1 MGKRIVCLGGSF
13 DPVHNGHLIVARAV
27 AEARGYQRVMIVP
40 AATPPHKPAARATGR
55 RRVEM
60 LRLAT
65 AGDELFEVNEI
76 ELRREGPSYTLDT
89 VCQLRG
95 RAGDVEVHWI
105 VGTDMLAD
113 LPKWHRAPEVI
124 AEATIVT
131 AARPGWNDRIEDIL
145 SDLAD
150 HFGAEAVEGI
160 RAGVVRTPLIEI
172 SSTDIR
178 RRVRAGLSVRYMV
191 PEPVEVYIAEQGLY
205 AAGG

>member
-27 AEARGYQRVMIVP
+27 AEARGYERVTIVP
-40 AATPPHKPAARATGR
+40 AATPPHKAATRATGEQR
-55 RRVEM
+55 AEM

-65 AGDELFEVNEI
+65 AGDDLFDVSEV

-89 VCQLRG
+89 VRQLRRRSG
-95 RAGDVEVHWI
+95 AAEVHWI

-113 LPKWHRAPEVI
+113 LPKWHRAPEVV
-124 AEATIVT
+124 AEATVVT
-131 AARPGWNDRIEDIL
+131 AARPGWSDRLEDIL
-145 SDLAD
+145 TDLAD
-150 HFGAEAVEGI
+150 HFGAEAVERI

-191 PEPVEVYIAEQGLY
+191 PEPVERYIAEQGLY
-205 AAGG
+205 AAEG